1 MTSGALV
8 QVGRPPATRGFD
20 GAAVPKGRF
29 DPEPPWT
36 PEERRIHVQGR
47 SEPHR
52 LQADQIYSL
61 FFSYHKIKPLSIY
74 RSMQEIKQPA
84 GCSSPAFLISKN
96 N

>member
-36 PEERRIHVQGR
+36 PGRAVCRLMEMEE
-47 SEPHR
+47 
-52 LQADQIYSL
+52 QIY
-61 FFSYHKIKPLSIY
+61 FDFDE
-74 RSMQEIKQPA
+74 RA
-84 GCSSPAFLISKN
+84 GP
-96 N
+96 

>member
-52 LQADQIYSL
+52 LQVDLSL
-61 FFSYHKIKPLSIY
+61 LGT
-74 RSMQEIKQPA
+74 RCPA
-84 GCSSPAFLISKN
+84 TPNSENTTVFKRFG
-96 N
+96 

>member
-36 PEERRIHVQGR
+36 PEDPEPPWTPEERRIHVQGR

-52 LQADQIYSL
+52 LQADVS
-61 FFSYHKIKPLSIY
+61 PLSG
-74 RSMQEIKQPA
+74 RPA
-84 GCSSPAFLISKN
+84 PVARPRGR
-96 N
+96 

>member
-8 QVGRPPATRGFD
+8 QVDRPPATRGFD
-20 GAAVPKGRF
+20 GAAVPKERF

-52 LQADQIYSL
+52 LQAEIFCCHRTYEVKHSHFLFVIYC
-61 FFSYHKIKPLSIY
+61 
-74 RSMQEIKQPA
+74 EV
-84 GCSSPAFLISKN
+84 
-96 N
+96 

>member
-20 GAAVPKGRF
+20 GAAVPKERF

-36 PEERRIHVQGR
+36 PEERRRIHVQGR

-52 LQADQIYSL
+52 LQADCTGMTVEETDRPI
-61 FFSYHKIKPLSIY
+61 FLS
-74 RSMQEIKQPA
+74 
-84 GCSSPAFLISKN
+84 GGV
-96 N
+96 

>member
-20 GAAVPKGRF
+20 GAAVRKERF

-47 SEPHR
+47 YEPHR
-52 LQADQIYSL
+52 LQAEHIL
-61 FFSYHKIKPLSIY
+61 RFCNFF
-74 RSMQEIKQPA
+74 
-84 GCSSPAFLISKN
+84 C
-96 N
+96 

>member
-52 LQADQIYSL
+52 LQADQVCTYVLNGFIYDCCSHAARVRV
-61 FFSYHKIKPLSIY
+61 YGPLLAAPY
-74 RSMQEIKQPA
+74 F
-84 GCSSPAFLISKN
+84 GTSSRYE
-96 N
+96 

>member
-20 GAAVPKGRF
+20 GAAVPKERF

-36 PEERRIHVQGR
+36 PEERRVHVQGR

-52 LQADQIYSL
+52 LQAECLPTCSRYQHHVTYKPGLRELLDS
-61 FFSYHKIKPLSIY
+61 IKDL
-74 RSMQEIKQPA
+74 
-84 GCSSPAFLISKN
+84 C
-96 N
+96 

>member
-52 LQADQIYSL
+52 LQADVS
-61 FFSYHKIKPLSIY
+61 PLSG
-74 RSMQEIKQPA
+74 RPA
-84 GCSSPAFLISKN
+84 PVARPRGR
-96 N
+96 